1 MEFLLEPLELGSELD
16 ELVNLSQIK
25 ITCNQG
31 YVCDQGTAE
40 PQPKSP

>member
-1 MEFLLEPLELGSELD
+1 MEFLLEPMELGSELD
-16 ELVNLSQIK
+16 ELINLSQSQIK

-40 PQPKSP
+40 P